1 MATLEAE
8 RNLVA
13 NLDVQILHLEREIP
27 VPEHSLSALRAHRTL
42 AQARLD
48 SYKYPVLMLPNE
60 IVSEI
65 FVHFLP
71 VYPKPAPLAGTLSP
85 TTLTHICR
93 KWRNIALTTPTLW
106 RAAYLSINEEDEIAD
121 SDIFIPFDQQLHE
134 LDVWLNRS
142 RCCPLSIEIEETF
155 DSPRNFF
162 FPSAQCARWEY
173 LWVSLLFQPFLA
185 IAGPLPLL
193 RHLDIL
199 VDEPGVGDPV
209 VFPEAPLLR
218 SVILN
223 DLALE
228 TVILPWAQ
236 LTSLTLH
243 CVFPHE
249 CVPVLQ
255 QTSNLVD
262 CQLYLVSSTGPW
274 PDVTLP
280 RLESLTLSYSKPE
293 NTYLSIFCARR
304 ACQVLQGL
312 VTKVR
317 LAVKA
322 SSLHRPARVQIS
334 HINLKSFKQPYKGE
348 KGLSGLVRPY
358 GYLETLITPA
368 LRELQIDENLLD
380 VEDPIHSL
388 TSFISKSGCKLREMY
403 ISGTRNVSQDLYS
416 RAFPSVRLSFDEK
429 YDGEGADTTTDS
441 DTASSEADV

>member
-8 RNLVA
+8 RNLVV
-13 NLDVQILHLEREIP
+13 NLDVQIMDLEREIP

-42 AQARLD
+42 AQTRLD
-48 SYKYPVLMLPNE
+48 SYKYPVLTLPNE
-60 IVSEI
+60 IVCEI

-93 KWRNIALTTPTLW
+93 KWRDIALATPTLW

-121 SDIFIPFDQQLHE
+121 SDIFIPFIQQLQE

-142 RCCPLSIEIEETF
+142 RCCPFSIEIEETF

-162 FPSAQCARWEY
+162 FSSAQCARWEY
-173 LWVSLLFQPFLA
+173 LRVSLVNRPFLA

-193 RHLDIL
+193 RHLDIA
-199 VDEPGVGDPV
+199 VEEPGVGDPV

-218 SVILN
+218 SATLN

-243 CVFPHE
+243 FVYPHE

-255 QTSNLVD
+255 QTSNLVY
-262 CQLYLVSSTGPW
+262 CKLRLLKNTGPW

-280 RLESLTLSYSKPE
+280 RLESLALVPFNSD
-293 NTYLSIFCARR
+293 NI
-304 ACQVLQGL
+304 VL
-312 VTKVR
+312 
-317 LAVKA
+317 
-322 SSLHRPARVQIS
+322 
-334 HINLKSFKQPYKGE
+334 
-348 KGLSGLVRPY
+348 

-416 RAFPSVRLSFDEK
+416 RAFPSVRLSFDEN
-429 YDGEGADTTTDS
+429 YDGEGADATTDS